1 MALTLRSREPLPP
14 ASSLSWVRAGVQIR
28 DEATYRAI
36 VNPLKLVDYG
46 RRFGC
51 WSANKWRRSP
61 LKLIL
66 LVDDSRFV
74 RMATEKA
81 LSRAGYSV
89 VTASDGEEA
98 LRIASSRIP
107 DLILLDMLLPRLGGV
122 EVLQALQKSPL
133 TASIPVIVL
142 SSLPQKNEAK
152 LLTEG
157 ATAYFEK
164 SKMELDQNAESLIHI
179 VKRTLELVK
188 GGQPA

>member
-1 MALTLRSREPLPP
+1 M
-14 ASSLSWVRAGVQIR
+14 
-28 DEATYRAI
+28 
-36 VNPLKLVDYG
+36 
-46 RRFGC
+46 
-51 WSANKWRRSP
+51 
-61 LKLIL
+61 KLIL

-81 LSRAGYSV
+81 LSKAGYGV

-98 LRIASSRIP
+98 LRIASSKIP

-122 EVLQALQKSPL
+122 EVLQALRNNHL

-152 LLTEG
+152 LLLEG

-164 SKMELDQNAESLIHI
+164 SKMELDQNAESLIQI
-179 VKRTLELVK
+179 VKRTLEFVK
-188 GGQPA
+188 KSQPA